1 MGNTETSTSSHV
13 DSYKGVDPG
22 AEPEYLHEIVTDYV
36 SGYGCGS
43 NSAQENAERALS
55 RVKVCKPEAV
65 AVENRL
71 RSEYFSKWDETC
83 EVIEATEISV
93 HNLTDLVSRLE
104 HQYRGVNFNIRRKI
118 QGIHWAPS
126 WSHKVFEF
134 TFGDN
139 IDSGDVYFGIICLAK
154 SPDGQTVDAVSSL
167 YKLNFTLAREKVF
180 KTETFQL
187 FGFIPVDSTTTVHY
201 RTRNLGYFSK
211 KHISNFCRMKAME
224 AFKSNGFIHQVP
236 YVTSLS
242 AIDN

>member
-1 MGNTETSTSSHV
+1 MFSV
-13 DSYKGVDPG
+13 GVNPG
-22 AEPEYLHEIVTDYV
+22 AEPEYLHEILTDDV
-36 SGYGCGS
+36 SGYGCSS
-43 NSAQENAERALS
+43 NSAQENVETVLS

-93 HNLTDLVSRLE
+93 HNLKDLVSKLE
-104 HQYRGVNFNIRRKI
+104 HQYRGVNFNIRKKI

-139 IDSGDVYFGIICLAK
+139 IDSGEVYFGIFCLAK

-167 YKLNFTLAREKVF
+167 YKLNFTLAREKVVE
-180 KTETFQL
+180 TETFQL
-187 FGFIPVDSTTTVHY
+187 FGFLPVDSTTTVHY
-201 RTRNLGYFSK
+201 RKRNLGYFSK
-211 KHISNFCRMKAME
+211 KQISNFCRTKAME
-224 AFKSNGFIHQVP
+224 AFKSKGFIHHVP

-242 AIDN
+242 AVDK

>member
-22 AEPEYLHEIVTDYV
+22 AEPEYLHEILTDYV

-71 RSEYFSKWDETC
+71 RSEYFSKWDESC

-93 HNLTDLVSRLE
+93 HNLKDLVSKLE
-104 HQYRGVNFNIRRKI
+104 HQYRGVKFNIRKKI

-139 IDSGDVYFGIICLAK
+139 IDSGEVYFGVICLAK

-167 YKLNFTLAREKVF
+167 YKLNFTLAQEKVVE
-180 KTETFQL
+180 TETFQL
-187 FGFIPVDSTTTVHY
+187 LGFIPLDSRTTVHY

-211 KHISNFCRMKAME
+211 KQISNFCRMKAME